1 MKEINIISHI
11 SIILVEYMNQNR
23 KIFELW
29 MKYVSV
35 WPNLTHK
42 IKIHTFKSKE
52 IRMHLAFQLNFHAKE
67 INS

>member
-23 KIFELW
+23 KIFKLW
-29 MKYVSV
+29 MKYVYV

-42 IKIHTFKSKE
+42 IKICTLKSKE
-52 IRMHLAFQLNFHAKE
+52 IQMHLAFQLNVHAKE
-67 INS
+67 I